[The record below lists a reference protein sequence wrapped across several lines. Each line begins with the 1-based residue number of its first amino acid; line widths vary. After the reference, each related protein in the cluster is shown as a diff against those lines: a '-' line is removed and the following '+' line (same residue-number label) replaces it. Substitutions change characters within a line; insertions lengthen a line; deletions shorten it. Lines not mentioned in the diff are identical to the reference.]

1 MLQLNSYLQ
10 CYRRENQM
18 QISMN
23 SLSFNNFQ
31 VKDVNIFF
39 HLFCFSLVEQ
49 LKQYSFILEISSC
62 CLKPCTHDISLYI
75 LLHQKAHIENY
86 FSKDLCNKN
95 KLYSLYQCKQG
106 LSGNS
111 MNRRN
116 NSMGNLYTAPNR
128 FQCKDIS
135 AHVIKRGK
143 IVKDHIKGM
152 Q

>member
-1 MLQLNSYLQ
+1 M
-10 CYRRENQM
+10 
-18 QISMN
+18 
-23 SLSFNNFQ
+23 
-31 VKDVNIFF
+31 
-39 HLFCFSLVEQ
+39 
-49 LKQYSFILEISSC
+49 
-62 CLKPCTHDISLYI
+62 KPCRHDISFAFSFIAYTLQLYI

-86 FSKDLCNKN
+86 FSKNLCNKN

-116 NSMGNLYTAPNR
+116 NSMGNLYTASSH
-128 FQCKDIS
+128 FQRKDIS